1 MKILAVSAGRK
12 DGNCEVF
19 TKAALMEAE
28 KMGLEVELV
37 RLRDMDIYPCTACS
51 GQFCAAMDDPTKCVH
66 GKDDAAFLIDKF
78 LDCDGFLMAGPVY
91 STTGSSMTVTFRD
104 RVFGPKIDAVMM
116 SRFGT
121 PKWAEGRVKSRPGA
135 LISVGGALSSHWV
148 SMGIPT
154 LYSTCFSASTD
165 VVDFMNVTGIAN
177 PGAAT
182 LDDAWIERAKQ
193 LGRNLAQ
200 AVLDNDHSWRGE
212 PTEEDVCPSCHFN
225 AMLFNPKKKD
235 VWCAICGT
243 HGHIVMDGDE
253 MKIEWPEE
261 EQHENHTKPCGLEA
275 HGDEIGEVLMHR
287 YMPHKDEIP
296 AKLKV
301 YQDYSACIVK
311 SPSKEAKKKEILE
324 KMAKEKNA

>member
-1 MKILAVSAGRK
+1 MKILAVTGGRK

-19 TKAALMEAE
+19 AKAALMAAE
-28 KMGLEVELV
+28 EMGVEVELI

-66 GKDDAAFLIDKF
+66 GKDDAAYIIDKF
-78 LDCDGFLMAGPVY
+78 LDCDGFLVAAPVY
-91 STTGSSMTVTFRD
+91 STTTSSMFFAFRD

-121 PKWAEGRVKSRPGA
+121 PKWAEGKVRSRVGA

-148 SMGIPT
+148 SMGIPS
-154 LYSTCFSASTD
+154 LYTSCFSASTD

-182 LDDAWIERAKQ
+182 LDDAYIERAKK

-200 AVLDNDHSWRGE
+200 AVLDNDHSWRGD
-212 PTEEDVCPSCHFN
+212 PSDEDVCPSCHFN
-225 AMLFNPKKKD
+225 SVLINPKEKD
-235 VWCAICGT
+235 VWCSICGT
-243 HGHIVMDGDE
+243 HGHIVMEGDE
-253 MKIEWPEE
+253 MKIVWPEE
-261 EQHENHTKPCGLEA
+261 EQHENHTKACGLEA
-275 HGDEIGEVLMHR
+275 HGDEIGKVLMGT
-287 YMPHKDEIP
+287 YMPRKDEIP
-296 AKLKV
+296 EKIKKYV
-301 YQDYSACIVK
+301 EYNDCILK

-324 KMAKEKNA
+324 KMAKEKEA